1 MIFKQSRICN
11 VAESIFHL
19 YELVDY
25 DFTTRLTSYDRQL
38 GQTSRQYETTLIKLP

>member
-25 DFTTRLTSYDRQL
+25 DFTSYDYELRQAT
-38 GQTSRQYETTLIKLP
+38 GADK